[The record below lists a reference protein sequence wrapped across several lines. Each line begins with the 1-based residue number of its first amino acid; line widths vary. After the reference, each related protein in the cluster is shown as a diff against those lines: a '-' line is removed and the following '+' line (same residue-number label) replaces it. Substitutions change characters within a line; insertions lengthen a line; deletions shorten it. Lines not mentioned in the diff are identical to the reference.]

1 MAKTISGP
9 VGDGPRAR
17 NLPGDVSTIQQLLN
31 DIKAGDGG
39 ADPKL
44 TVDGKCGSKTRAA
57 IQKFQ
62 LHHFGWKLADG
73 RVDPSG
79 PTLIR
84 MNECAGGLPAWHK
97 STVFKMRRNISDGV
111 PSPPEITEFFLVQ
124 DGQTFRRA
132 IYAFVP
138 RPIPVAIHVTPNM
151 MHYEGSW
158 TDMRTPSALAV
169 YELEGPATLVGTTG
183 QPGSSSSLSVMQPMG
198 ITSAKLPF
206 PVSTPKSGVFQFVAM
221 LET

>member
-1 MAKTISGP
+1 MTRTISGP
-9 VGDGPRAR
+9 VGDGPRAK
-17 NLPGDVSTIQQLLN
+17 NLPGDVSTIQHLLN
-31 DIKAGDGG
+31 DINAGVGG

-44 TVDGKCGSKTRAA
+44 TVDGICGSKTRAA

-84 MNECAGGLPAWHK
+84 MNECAGGLAAWHK
-97 STVFKMRRNISDGV
+97 SMIFTMRRNISDGV
-111 PSPPEITEFFLVQ
+111 PSPPDITEYFLVQ

-138 RPIPVAIHVTPNM
+138 RPIPVDIHADPSM

-158 TDMRTPSALAV
+158 TALRTAGAMAV
-169 YELEGPATLVGTTG
+169 YELEGPATLVGTG

-198 ITSAKLPF
+198 ITSATVPF
-206 PVSTPKSGVFQFVAM
+206 PVPAPKSGVFQFVAM